1 MARGQAKL
9 AIAEGVSVWVMEAPD
24 GFGEP
29 DFHSHHALQIS
40 LALAGTLTLATHDRV
55 HHGPALAVASDAPHR
70 LGGHG
75 LIVLVFVEPESP
87 IGRALSLSFA
97 SEPIV
102 ALDAE
107 RLEPAMAPLRA
118 TFDEKLDRA
127 ALLAA
132 GHAAL
137 QALAPPPAAAPIDP
151 RVRRIIDH
159 AIANLERPLTLVDG
173 AHGVHLSPGRLRH
186 LFVEQTGLAFKTYLL
201 WLRLMK
207 AIERYSE
214 GRSLTEAAHDAGFA
228 DSAHFSRTFR
238 RTFGVPAT
246 TLTRI

>member
-40 LALAGTLTLATHDRV
+40 LALEGSLTLATKDRV
-55 HHGPALAVASDAPHR
+55 HHGPALAVASDASHR

-75 LIVLVFVEPESP
+75 LIALVFVEPESP
-87 IGRALSLSFA
+87 AGRALTNMFA
-97 SEPIV
+97 GDPIV
-102 ALDAE
+102 TLDAS
-107 RLEPAMAPLRA
+107 RLQPAMAPLRS
-118 TFDEKLDRA
+118 TFEQKLGRA

-137 QALAPPPAAAPIDP
+137 QALSPPPAAAQIDA

-159 AIANLERPLTLVDG
+159 AVANLDRPLTLTDDG
-173 AHGVHLSPGRLRH
+173 HGVHLSPGRLRH

-207 AIERYSE
+207 ALDLYSA
-214 GRSLTEAAHDAGFA
+214 GHSLTEAAHDAGFA